1 MAPRS
6 LNRRE
11 YGEFKRM
18 LEQALL
24 EIRLPAGIVD
34 TDNIVP
40 GSIRPE
46 NCAMSAS
53 WDFRGIV
60 SADGN
65 VLSGGSS
72 NLSKTAQP
80 VDQTNQ
86 RKVSVDNYSQSYTEP
101 ETPKENDV
109 DEIVVFLD
117 ALRRKIIYTLPP
129 VSKSFG
135 KKVYVKRTDKDTSR
149 ICRIL
154 TYENDKLDDTDGL
167 ELGVG
172 QAVVL
177 IASSEQWH
185 VFSLLS

>member
-1 MAPRS
+1 MSPRS

-24 EIRLPAGIVD
+24 EIRLPSGIVD

-46 NCAMSAS
+46 NCKLDAS
-53 WDFRGIV
+53 WNFKGIV

-65 VLSGGSS
+65 VLSGAASVNETTEASDTEATQGSI
-72 NLSKTAQP
+72 A
-80 VDQTNQ
+80 
-86 RKVSVDNYSQSYTEP
+86 VSNYSDTYTEP
-101 ETPKENDV
+101 EINGTSTVAES
-109 DEIVVFLD
+109 VVFLD

-129 VSKSFG
+129 VAKNFK
-135 KKVYVKRTDKDTSR
+135 KKVYVKRIDKDQTK
-149 ICRIL
+149 ICRIM
-154 TYENDKLDDTDGL
+154 TYEDDKLDDTDGL

-177 IASSEQWH
+177 IASADQWH